1 MNYERDEYGE
11 LCTKLDGKYHSFD
24 DKPALI
30 DTMCCAQLWYKE
42 GKRHRDGD
50 LPALIYANGTQC
62 WYKEGKLHRDSHF
75 PGREDDLPAV
85 ICADKVEWWVNGE
98 LIKSCNHY
106 NPRVKSARNI

>member
-1 MNYERDEYGE
+1 MEYERNEYGE
-11 LCTKLDGKYHSFD
+11 LCTRLNGKLHSFD
-24 DKPALI
+24 DKSAKI
-30 DTMCCAQLWYKE
+30 YANGDQFWYKE
-42 GKRHRDGD
+42 DKLHRDGD
-50 LPALIYANGTQC
+50 LPAIIHANGSQH
-62 WYKEGKLHRDSHF
+62 WYKEGKLHRDHF